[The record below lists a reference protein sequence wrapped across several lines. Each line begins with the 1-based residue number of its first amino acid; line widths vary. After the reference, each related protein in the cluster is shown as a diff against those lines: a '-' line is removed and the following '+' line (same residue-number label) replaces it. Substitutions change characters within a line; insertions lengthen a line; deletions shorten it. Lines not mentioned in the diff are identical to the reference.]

1 MSGIS
6 FNEAL
11 KEDEQQQSSGLM
23 RGLRKTRDI
32 LTADIRDL
40 VATTRQ
46 IDDEVLEE
54 IETRLL
60 MSDVGVETTQIVI
73 KEINH
78 RIEAGDVNDVNTLIR
93 ALRDVLV
100 DQLTQY
106 THRLEISKA
115 NSPNSILMVGVN
127 GAGKTTT
134 TGKLAKRFQR
144 QGYSVMLAAGDTFR
158 AAAVEQLEEWGRRNN
173 VQVVGQGTGADSASV
188 SYDALESAK
197 AKGINVLIADT
208 AGRLHTQDGLMDE
221 LAKIKRVMQKVDA
234 NAPTET
240 LLVLDSTL
248 GQNALN
254 QAKHFNKVIKLSG
267 LVVTKLDGTAKGGII
282 FAICQELKLPIR
294 FIGVGEGIDDLQEF
308 KPKEFVNALLAD
320 SEQIT
325 NA

>member
-1 MSGIS
+1 MSSIS

-11 KEDEQQQSSGLM
+11 KSEKHQSSKLM

-40 VATTRQ
+40 IASTRQ
-46 IDDEVLEE
+46 IDNEILEE

-60 MSDVGVETTQIVI
+60 LSDMGVETTQSII
-73 KEINH
+73 TETNR
-78 RIEAGDVNDVNTLIR
+78 RIEIGEISDVNTLIR
-93 ALRDVLV
+93 TLRDVLV

-106 THRLEISKA
+106 THRLDISKT
-115 NSPNSILMVGVN
+115 NNPNSILMVGVN

-158 AAAVEQLEEWGRRNN
+158 AAAVEQLNEWGHRNN
-173 VQVVGQGTGADSASV
+173 IAVIGQGTGADSASV
-188 SYDALESAK
+188 CYDALASAK
-197 AKGINVLIADT
+197 AKNIDILIADT
-208 AGRLHTQDGLMDE
+208 AGRLHTQDGLMNE
-221 LAKIKRVMQKVDA
+221 LAKIKRVMQKIDE

-254 QAKHFNKVIKLSG
+254 QAKKFNEIIKLSG
-267 LVVTKLDGTAKGGII
+267 LIVTKLDGTAKGGII
-282 FAICQELKLPIR
+282 FTICQELKLPIR
-294 FIGVGEGIDDLQEF
+294 FIGVGEEIDDLQEF

-320 SEQIT
+320 PEEEC
-325 NA
+325 A

>member
-11 KEDEQQQSSGLM
+11 KEDEKQQSGGLM

-73 KEINH
+73 KEINR
-78 RIEAGDVNDVNTLIR
+78 RIEVGDVSDVNTLIR

-100 DQLTQY
+100 EQLTQY
-106 THRLEISKA
+106 THRLEISRDNK
-115 NSPNSILMVGVN
+115 PNSILMVGVN

-173 VQVVGQGTGADSASV
+173 VSVVGQGTGADSASV

-197 AKGINVLIADT
+197 AKGVDVLIADT

-234 NAPTET
+234 DAPTET

-254 QAKHFNKVIKLSG
+254 QAKHFNEVIKLSG

-308 KPKEFVNALLAD
+308 KPKEFVHALLAD
-320 SEQIT
+320 SEET
-325 NA
+325 KA

>member
-6 FNEAL
+6 FNDAL
-11 KEDEQQQSSGLM
+11 KEQEQQKGGGLM

-40 VATTRQ
+40 VANTRQ

-60 MSDVGVETTQIVI
+60 MADVGVETTQIVI
-73 KEINH
+73 KEINR
-78 RIEAGDVNDVNTLIR
+78 RIEVGDVDDVNTLIR

-158 AAAVEQLEEWGRRNN
+158 AAAVEQLEEWGRRND
-173 VQVVGQGTGADSASV
+173 VHVVGQGTGADSASV
-188 SYDALESAK
+188 TYDALESAK
-197 AKGINVLIADT
+197 AKGVNVLIADT

-221 LAKIKRVMQKVDA
+221 LAKIKRVMQKVDE
-234 NAPTET
+234 NAPSET
-240 LLVLDSTL
+240 LLVVDATL

-254 QAKHFNKVIKLSG
+254 QARQFNEVIQLSG

-294 FIGVGEGIDDLQEF
+294 FIGVGESIDDLKEF
-308 KPKEFVNALLAD
+308 QPKEFVHALLAD
-320 SEQIT
+320 SDE
-325 NA
+325 AAE

>member
-6 FNEAL
+6 FNDAL

-254 QAKHFNKVIKLSG
+254 QAKHFNEVIKLSG

>member
-11 KEDEQQQSSGLM
+11 SEDEKNQASGLI

-40 VATTRQ
+40 VASTRK

-60 MSDVGVETTQIVI
+60 MSDVGIETTQIVI
-73 KEINH
+73 KELTR
-78 RIEAGDVNDVNTLIR
+78 RIEVGQVDDVKTLIR

-106 THRLEISKA
+106 THRLEI
-115 NSPNSILMVGVN
+115 NSDNKPTSILMVGVN

-158 AAAVEQLEEWGRRNN
+158 AAAVEQLEEWGRRND
-173 VQVVGQGTGADSASV
+173 VSVIAQGTGADAASV
-188 SYDALESAK
+188 TFDALQSAK
-197 AKGINVLIADT
+197 AKGVDILIADT
-208 AGRLHTQDGLMDE
+208 AGRLHTQEGLMDE
-221 LAKIKRVMQKVDA
+221 LSKIKRVMAKVDA
-234 NAPTET
+234 DAPTET
-240 LLVLDSTL
+240 LLVLDATL

-254 QAKHFNKVIKLSG
+254 QAKQFNQSVALSG

-282 FAICQELKLPIR
+282 FAISHELKLPIR
-294 FIGVGEGIDDLQEF
+294 FIGVGESIDDLREF
-308 KPKEFVNALLAD
+308 KPREFVHALLAD
-320 SEQIT
+320 PE
-325 NA
+325 

>member
-6 FNEAL
+6 FNDAL
-11 KEDEQQQSSGLM
+11 KEQHKQQAGGLM

-73 KEINH
+73 QEINR
-78 RIEAGDVNDVNTLIR
+78 RIEVGDVSDVNTLIR
-93 ALRDVLV
+93 SLRDVLV

-106 THRLEISKA
+106 THRLEISRNNK
-115 NSPNSILMVGVN
+115 PNSILMVGVN

-134 TGKLAKRFQR
+134 TGKLAKRLQR

-158 AAAVEQLEEWGRRNN
+158 AAAVEQLEEWGRRND
-173 VQVVGQGTGADSASV
+173 VAVVGQGTGADSASV

-197 AKGINVLIADT
+197 AKGVDILIADT

-254 QAKHFNKVIKLSG
+254 QAKHFNEVVKLSG

-308 KPKEFVNALLAD
+308 KPKEFVHALLAD
-320 SEQIT
+320 SE
-325 NA
+325 ADPA

>member
-254 QAKHFNKVIKLSG
+254 QAKHFNEVIKLSG

>member
-6 FNEAL
+6 FNDAL
-11 KEDEQQQSSGLM
+11 KEDEQQQASSLL

-40 VATTRQ
+40 AAGTRK
-46 IDDEVLEE
+46 IDEDTLEE

-60 MSDVGVETTQIVI
+60 MADVGVETTQIVI
-73 KEINH
+73 KDISH
-78 RIEAGDVNDVNTLIR
+78 RIEVGDVSDTRTLIR

-100 DQLTQY
+100 EQLTQY

-115 NSPNSILMVGVN
+115 NKPNSILMVGIN

-134 TGKLAKRFQR
+134 TGKLAKRLQR

-158 AAAVEQLEEWGRRNN
+158 AAAVEQLEEWGRRND
-173 VQVVGQGTGADSASV
+173 VHVIGQGTGADAASV

-197 AKGINVLIADT
+197 AKGVDVLIADT

-234 NAPTET
+234 SAPTET
-240 LLVLDSTL
+240 LLVLDATL

-254 QAKHFNKVIKLSG
+254 QAKQFNAIIPLSG

-294 FIGVGEGIDDLQEF
+294 FIGVGESIDDLKEF
-308 KPKEFVNALLAD
+308 QPKAFVNALLAD
-320 SEQIT
+320 PQD
-325 NA
+325 AD